1 VVYTPERE
9 HFGIVPL
16 EAMALE
22 CPVIACKS
30 GGPVETVRHKHTGYL
45 TDGTVLGFANAMVLL
60 LARKEAERIEMAA
73 AARAHVAERFARPAF
88 ARAWQAVLAGQPV
101 LQTDKKSS

>member
-1 VVYTPERE
+1 VYTPQRE

-16 EAMALE
+16 EAMALA

-30 GGPVETVRHKHTGYL
+30 GGPTETVLHTCTGYL

-60 LARKEAERIEMAA
+60 LARRASEREEMAA
-73 AARAHVAERFARPAF
+73 AARAHVTDRFARPAF
-88 ARAWQAVLAGQPV
+88 ARAWQAVLAGKP
-101 LQTDKKSS
+101 TSEMIKKTS